1 MIKQALAALLTVTLA
16 FALAGGV
23 LAAETSVTPN
33 MHNGFSNIP
42 PEKSAVR
49 PPETPAVSPTADQTD
64 AKDVIG
70 SDIENADGTTIAKIT
85 DIIIDRR
92 LGTAAVAVIAPAGAK
107 PFDNGK
113 KSAVAWTSLQFEPR
127 PIPHFATTLDQ
138 KALDAGTALV
148 EKAKTGDSYFDV
160 KKDLLGKSVV
170 GPNGDQLGHVQ
181 NVVLTFGT
189 GRVVAL
195 VISTGGFINM
205 GGAHNHA
212 VAWNAAKP
220 QPGQNGGAVRC
231 GAVRVAV
238 TKAQVDGAPVV
249 ATMAPAPIGPPPNQ
263 NVEIRRDATGNI
275 SGSKIPAPQDR
286 R

>member
-1 MIKQALAALLTVTLA
+1 MIKQALAALLTVTLG

-33 MHNGFSNIP
+33 MHKGFSNTP

-49 PPETPAVSPTADQTD
+49 PPEKPAVSPTADQTD

-70 SDIENADGTTIAKIT
+70 ADIKNANGTTIAKIT

-127 PIPHFATTLDQ
+127 PIPHFATKLDQ

-148 EKAKTGDSYFDV
+148 GQAKTGDSYFDV

-170 GPNGDQLGHVQ
+170 GPNGDQLGRVQ

-195 VISTGGFINM
+195 IISTGGFITM

-212 VAWNAAKP
+212 VAWDAAKP
-220 QPGQNGGAVRC
+220 QPGQNGGS
-231 GAVRVAV
+231 VRVAV
-238 TKAQVDGAPVV
+238 TKAQVDGAPVM
-249 ATMAPAPIGPPPNQ
+249 ATMAPAPISPPPNQ
-263 NVEIRRDATGNI
+263 NANIRHDATGNI